1 MVGRGHLQQEASRVE
16 STLTVACL
24 SILPCR
30 SPGRGTKRKFGFDL
44 DAVSKLA
51 EEAEE
56 AAMVKI
62 EREQA
67 ESRKAKLPAF
77 WL

>member
-1 MVGRGHLQQEASRVE
+1 VLTDHLGPPTA
-16 STLTVACL
+16 
-24 SILPCR
+24 
-30 SPGRGTKRKFGFDL
+30 RGTKRKFGFDL

-51 EEAEE
+51 VEAEE
-56 AAMVKI
+56 AAMAKI
-62 EREQA
+62 EKEQA